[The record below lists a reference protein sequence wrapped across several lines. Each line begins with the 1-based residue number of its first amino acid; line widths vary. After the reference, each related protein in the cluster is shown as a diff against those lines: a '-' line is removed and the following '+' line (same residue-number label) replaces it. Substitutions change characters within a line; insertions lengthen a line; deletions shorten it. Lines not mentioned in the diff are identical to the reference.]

1 MSNPLLDV
9 VVVGGGAAG
18 LSGAKALLRSRRS
31 VLVVDAGEPRNA
43 PAAGVHNLLGLED
56 VSPAELLERGRA
68 EVASYGGTVRRAR
81 AVTARRD
88 DDRFVVGLDDGEEVH
103 ARRMLVTTGLV
114 DELPDVDGLAERWG
128 HSVLHCPFCHGYEV
142 RDQRIGVLATGAN
155 ATHQA
160 LLFVAL
166 SDDVV
171 LLTHDAPPGDADRA
185 QLAAA
190 GVRVVE
196 HRVVGLE
203 GEPLTGA
210 RLDDGT
216 VLPLD
221 ALVVAPWMRAASP
234 VLDALGLA
242 AEPHPAGMGEQ
253 YPSEP
258 MGATAVPGLRL
269 AGNVT
274 DVAAQVAA
282 ASAAGLLAGAA
293 LHGELVQEDLL
304 ATADRAS

>member
-1 MSNPLLDV
+1 MSTHPTLVDV

-31 VLVVDAGEPRNA
+31 VVVLDGGEPRNA
-43 PAAGVHNLLGLED
+43 PATGVHNLLGLED
-56 VSPAELLERGRA
+56 VSPAELLRRGRA
-68 EVASYGGTVRRAR
+68 EVASYGGTVRQAR
-81 AVTARRD
+81 AVTARRED
-88 DDRFVVGLDDGEEVH
+88 GRFVVGLDDGAEVR
-103 ARRMLVTTGLV
+103 ARRLLVTSGAV
-114 DELPDVDGLAERWG
+114 DELPDLPGLRDRWG
-128 HSVLHCPFCHGYEV
+128 HEVLHCPFCHGWEV
-142 RDQRIGVLATGAN
+142 RDRRIAVLATGPA

-160 LLFVAL
+160 LLFAAL
-166 SDDVV
+166 SDHVV
-171 LLTHDAPPGDADRA
+171 LVTHDAPPGADERT

-196 HRVVGLE
+196 ARVGSLE
-203 GEPLTGA
+203 GAPLSGLG
-210 RLDDGT
+210 LDDGT

-221 ALVVAPWMRAASP
+221 ALVVAPRTRASSP

-242 AEPHPAGMGEQ
+242 VEPHPSGMGEQ
-253 YPSEP
+253 YVSEP
-258 MGATAVPGLRL
+258 MGATSVPGLRL

-304 ATADRAS
+304 ARAG

>member
-1 MSNPLLDV
+1 MSPTPTLVDV

-31 VLVVDAGEPRNA
+31 VVVLDGGAPRNA
-43 PAAGVHNLLGLED
+43 PASGVHNLLGLED

-88 DDRFVVGLDDGEEVH
+88 DDRFVVGLDDGDELH
-103 ARRMLVTTGLV
+103 ARRLLVTSGAV
-114 DELPDVDGLAERWG
+114 DELPEVPGLAERWG
-128 HSVLHCPFCHGYEV
+128 RTVLHCPFCHGYEV
-142 RDQRIGVLATGAN
+142 RERRIGILATGPM

-160 LLFVAL
+160 LLFAAL

-171 LLTHDAPPGDADRA
+171 LLTHDAPPGEAELA
-185 QLAAA
+185 QLGAA

-196 HRVVGLE
+196 ARVESLE
-203 GEPLTGA
+203 GEPLSAA
-210 RLDDGT
+210 RLDDGSR
-216 VLPLD
+216 LPLD
-221 ALVVAPWMRAASP
+221 ALVVSPTTRASSP
-234 VLDALGLA
+234 VLDALGVA
-242 AEPHPAGMGEQ
+242 VEPHVSGMGEQ
-253 YPSEP
+253 YASEA
-258 MGATAVPGLRL
+258 MGATTVPGLRV
-269 AGNVT
+269 AGNVA
-274 DVAAQVAA
+274 DIVAQVAA

-304 ATADRAS
+304 VRAT